1 LLKIGGENGF
11 IAKNYLEPKI
21 ILIRYKRI
29 LDCSS
34 MDSDIESSV
43 EQSSNNMRSDGR
55 VKERTI
61 AEAI

>member
-1 LLKIGGENGF
+1 
-11 IAKNYLEPKI
+11 
-21 ILIRYKRI
+21 
-29 LDCSS
+29 